1 MTEIESVLRTIGAIA
16 VIAGTILV
24 VLQFRVNSKHA
35 RSRNRPAHRKGSIPF
50 ASLAWSSQITAYTG
64 SYLAPSFRRC
74 ALRGSRQV

>member
-35 RSRNRPAHRKGSIPF
+35 RSRNAFDLIARVIDPSFPHRRFLLYEVAEKHAGAIRPA
-50 ASLAWSSQITAYTG
+50 
-64 SYLAPSFRRC
+64 
-74 ALRGSRQV
+74 